1 MPSSPA
7 SVLLDLS
14 RLAAVRGDASGFL
27 QRAGELLFRELEL
40 QNVSITAMDPD
51 TKEVIQFHSER
62 AGDPIRPSEGYVL
75 IAEDLTAR
83 KRRIGRIEIHSA
95 RGVLSGSAM
104 VRIAEGAAQQ
114 ISSFFDTLSR
124 RDAAVCH

>member
-7 SVLLDLS
+7 SVLFDLS
-14 RLAAVRGDASGFL
+14 RLASVRGSAADFL

-51 TKEVIQFHSER
+51 TKEVVQFHSER
-62 AGDPIRPSEGYVL
+62 PGDPIRLSEGYVL

-83 KRRIGRIEIHSA
+83 DRRIGRIEIHSA
-95 RGVLSGSAM
+95 RGVLSGATM
-104 VRIAEGAAQQ
+104 VRIAEDAAKQ
-114 ISSFFDTLSR
+114 ISRFFDSGSR
-124 RDAAVCH
+124 RVQATVY